1 MASDDKAQSGSKSTP
16 SLFDFRLPE
25 LPKLPSAVEDLELLF
40 GMRSRSDE
48 SQGGPPQQ
56 RPKPAVAPSTT
67 IDYTADVDF
76 GVDSDGVDD
85 LDSNGDADDADA
97 TSVKIACT
105 DTEFLIIPVEAKWY
119 DYHSLDNHFLYRTF
133 GEEVDTTV
141 PQRYLKGIS
150 DQTDTFSVSREWIQ
164 AVCEHMSS
172 ATKTVKALRGKNFC
186 AVIGYGIVFTDSNSF
201 AVAHGNVLNPTLETN
216 VDLAR
221 HDFFVRYTKLR
232 ERGKTYPVTPLVM
245 PRASVLKDAIA
256 LVQTSDTPL
265 YYNFS
270 IQSEY
275 GDTRIR
281 PGSDNP
287 VGGFRSD
294 ENNRVVV
301 EVLSKMDSEDM
312 REVTVGMLDPV
323 TCSKLVEVEFTP
335 NPTPKLW
342 LSSFFYNVPR
352 WCRIGIKE
360 AWKTEPKFD
369 RNQPPSFAARRGMLF
384 VFAVQSAFDMRI
396 SLEDGWRGQ
405 RIVLAPEDV
414 VSNTYTD
421 GTARVMYSEKLQETV
436 NDKFLID
443 WIKAHGGEGNK
454 LELEQIRTLGYYG
467 LFMDGRRE
475 DRYVRD
481 AQVYMNTAF
490 AL

>member
-1 MASDDKAQSGSKSTP
+1 MASNDKAQGESKSPP
-16 SLFDFRLPE
+16 SLFDFRVPE
-25 LPKLPSAVEDLELLF
+25 LPPAVEDLELLL
-40 GMRSRSDE
+40 GMRNRSDD

-67 IDYTADVDF
+67 IDYTADIDF
-76 GVDSDGVDD
+76 GLDFDGVDEFNFN
-85 LDSNGDADDADA
+85 LDADDADA

-105 DTEFLIIPVEAKWY
+105 GTKFLITPLKANWY
-119 DYHSLDNHFLYRTF
+119 DYRDLDKHFLYRRF
-133 GEEVDTTV
+133 GEEVDNPV
-141 PQRYLKGIS
+141 PQRYLKDIS
-150 DQTDTFSVSREWIQ
+150 NRTDTVSVTRDWIQ
-164 AVCEHMSS
+164 DVCKNMSS
-172 ATKTVKALRGKNFC
+172 TTGTVKALRGKNFC

-201 AVAHGNVLNPTLETN
+201 AVAHGSVLNPTLETN

-221 HDFFVRYTKLR
+221 HNFFVRYTKLR
-232 ERGKTYPVTPLVM
+232 ERGETYPVTPLVM

-256 LVQTSDTPL
+256 LVQTSNTPL

-287 VGGFRSD
+287 VTGHQRD
-294 ENNRVVV
+294 KNNRVVV
-301 EVLSKMDSEDM
+301 EILPESPEGDSGQI
-312 REVTVGMLDPV
+312 TVGMLDPV

-342 LSSFFYNVPR
+342 LSSFFYNVPQ

-369 RNQPPSFAARRGMLF
+369 GKQPPSFAARRGMLF
-384 VFAVQSAFDMRI
+384 IFAIQSAFDMRI
-396 SLEDGWRGQ
+396 SLEDGWRGP
-405 RIVLAPEDV
+405 RIALAPEDV
-414 VSNTYTD
+414 VPGTYTD

-436 NDKFLID
+436 NDKFLIN
-443 WIKAHGGEGNK
+443 WIKAHGGEGNAI
-454 LELEQIRTLGYYG
+454 ELEQIRKLGYYG

-475 DRYVRD
+475 DNDKFVRD